1 LSGKEQ
7 YALTLKTNAQ
17 NLLATVNCV
26 VLDVGGVV
34 LMSTYDV
41 DGDLL
46 NGVLLDIVVVMAAK
60 VIAVSITMHATN
72 GWSSK

>member
-1 LSGKEQ
+1 
-7 YALTLKTNAQ
+7 
-17 NLLATVNCV
+17 
-26 VLDVGGVV
+26 
-34 LMSTYDV
+34 MSTYDV